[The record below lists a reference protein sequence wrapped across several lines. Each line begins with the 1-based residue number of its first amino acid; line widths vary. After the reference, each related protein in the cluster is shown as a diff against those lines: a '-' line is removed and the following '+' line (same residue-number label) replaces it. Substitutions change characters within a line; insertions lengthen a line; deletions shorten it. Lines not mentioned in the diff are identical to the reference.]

1 MGFRESA
8 LTRLR
13 RYRGEADRSIGLVRE
28 VEDITRRFSGRL
40 FGGLEHAAALGREA
54 GFEIEASHTG
64 ALFVLGVT
72 VAPGME
78 ARAEFGTVG
87 SAAAEA
93 DEDLMH
99 EELSRY
105 SLDPSGYSGRVLG
118 WSRAVGEGPCQ
129 VFAVYRDGTWK
140 TKGAFVARSRGRMD
154 DPDEVID
161 GFCLGIL
168 GRLVDRA
175 ATTGGVGRRWSDAR
189 GYDLARYLEGE
200 DAPTERRL
208 PG

>member
-13 RYRGEADRSIGLVRE
+13 RYRGEADRSLGLSRE
-28 VEDITRRFSGRL
+28 VEEVTRRFSRRL

-54 GFEIEASHTG
+54 GFEIEASKMG
-64 ALFVLGVT
+64 DLLVLGVT

-78 ARAEFGTVG
+78 AGAEFGLAG
-87 SAAAEA
+87 GAAAEA

-129 VFAVYRDGTWK
+129 TFAVYRDGVWK
-140 TKGAFVARSRGRMD
+140 TKGVFVARARGRVD
-154 DPDEVID
+154 DPDDVLD
-161 GFCLGIL
+161 GFCLRIL
-168 GRLVDRA
+168 GRLIDLA
-175 ATTGGVGRRWSDAR
+175 ATTGGVGLRWSDAG
-189 GYDLARYLEGE
+189 GYSLVRFLDGE

>member
-13 RYRGEADRSIGLVRE
+13 RYRGEVDRSLRLVRE
-28 VEDITRRFSGRL
+28 AEDVTRRFSGRL

-64 ALFVLGVT
+64 ELLVLGVT

-78 ARAEFGTVG
+78 ARAEFGLVG
-87 SAAAEA
+87 GAAAEA
-93 DEDLMH
+93 DENLMH

-118 WSRAVGEGPCQ
+118 WSQTVGEGPCQ
-129 VFAVYRDGTWK
+129 TFAVYRDGVWK
-140 TKGAFVARSRGRMD
+140 TKGVFVARARGRVD

-161 GFCLGIL
+161 GFCLRIL
-168 GRLVDRA
+168 GRLIDLA
-175 ATTGGVGRRWSDAR
+175 ATTGGVGLRWSDAS
-189 GYDLARYLEGE
+189 GYALARFLDGEG
-200 DAPTERRL
+200 APTERRL

>member
-13 RYRGEADRSIGLVRE
+13 CYRGEADRSLGLARE
-28 VEDITRRFSGRL
+28 VEEVTRRFSGRL
-40 FGGLEHAAALGREA
+40 FVGLEHAAALGWEA
-54 GFEIEASHTG
+54 GFEIEASRTG
-64 ALFVLGVT
+64 ELLVLGVT

-78 ARAEFGTVG
+78 AGAEFGLVG
-87 SAAAEA
+87 RAAAEA

-105 SLDPSGYSGRVLG
+105 SLDPSGYSGRILG

-129 VFAVYRDGTWK
+129 TFAVYRDGVWK
-140 TKGAFVARSRGRMD
+140 TKGVFVAKARGRVD
-154 DPDEVID
+154 DPDDVLN
-161 GFCLGIL
+161 GFCLRIL
-168 GRLVDRA
+168 GRLIDLA
-175 ATTGGVGRRWSDAR
+175 ATTGGVGLRWSDAG
-189 GYDLARYLEGE
+189 GYSLARFLDGE
-200 DAPTERRL
+200 DAPTERRF

>member
-1 MGFRESA
+1 LGFRESA

-13 RYRGEADRSIGLVRE
+13 RYRGEADRSLGLIRE
-28 VEDITRRFSGRL
+28 VEEVTRRFSGRL
-40 FGGLEHAAALGREA
+40 FGGLEYAAALGREA

-64 ALFVLGVT
+64 DLLVLGVAA
-72 VAPGME
+72 APGME
-78 ARAEFGTVG
+78 ARAEFGLVG
-87 SAAAEA
+87 GAAAEA

-129 VFAVYRDGTWK
+129 IFAVYRDGVWK
-140 TKGAFVARSRGRMD
+140 TKGIFVAKARGRVD
-154 DPDEVID
+154 DPSDVLN
-161 GFCLGIL
+161 GFCLRIL
-168 GRLVDRA
+168 GRLIDLA
-175 ATTGGVGRRWSDAR
+175 ATTGGVGRRWSDAG
-189 GYDLARYLEGE
+189 GYSLARFLDGE
-200 DAPTERRL
+200 DAPTEGRL

>member
-13 RYRGEADRSIGLVRE
+13 RYRSEADRSLGLVRE
-28 VEDITRRFSGRL
+28 VEDVTRRFSGRL

-54 GFEIEASHTG
+54 GFEIEASRTG
-64 ALFVLGVT
+64 ELLILGVT

-78 ARAEFGTVG
+78 ARAEFGLVG
-87 SAAAEA
+87 GAAAEA

-105 SLDPSGYSGRVLG
+105 SLDPSGYSGRILG
-118 WSRAVGEGPCQ
+118 WSRAVDEGPCQ
-129 VFAVYRDGTWK
+129 TFAVYRDGVWK
-140 TKGAFVARSRGRMD
+140 TKGVFVAKARGRVD
-154 DPDEVID
+154 DPDDVLN
-161 GFCLGIL
+161 GFCLRIL
-168 GRLVDRA
+168 GRLIDLA
-175 ATTGGVGRRWSDAR
+175 ATTGGVGRRWADAR
-189 GYDLARYLEGE
+189 GYALARYLDGE

>member
-13 RYRGEADRSIGLVRE
+13 RYRGEADRSLGLARE
-28 VEDITRRFSGRL
+28 VEGVTRRFSGRL

-54 GFEIEASHTG
+54 GFEIGAAHTG
-64 ALFVLGVT
+64 ELLVLGVT

-78 ARAEFGTVG
+78 AGVEFGVVG
-87 SAAAEA
+87 CAAAEA

-105 SLDPSGYSGRVLG
+105 SLDPSGYSGRILG
-118 WSRAVGEGPCQ
+118 WSRAVDEGPCQ
-129 VFAVYRDGTWK
+129 TFAVYRDGVWK
-140 TKGAFVARSRGRMD
+140 TKGVFVAKARGRVD
-154 DPDEVID
+154 DPGDVLN
-161 GFCLGIL
+161 GFCLRIL
-168 GRLVDRA
+168 GRLIDVA
-175 ATTGGVGRRWSDAR
+175 AMTGGVGRRWSDAR
-189 GYDLARYLEGE
+189 GYALARYLDGE